1 MKPKYQKLVELSNEA
16 IRLAGMIP
24 TLFDLDNIS
33 EPILVP
39 LPTFNKIALKC
50 VHLFFG
56 DPTPSFLLHF
66 HVRRFW

>member
-24 TLFDLDNIS
+24 TLFDLDNTS

-39 LPTFNKIALKC
+39 PPPPPLIK
-50 VHLFFG
+50 
-56 DPTPSFLLHF
+56 
-66 HVRRFW
+66 